1 MINYQFVLSSG
12 LLLLHHSIP
21 STECQ
26 DGYDYAPPPANTQL
40 RPQGGGASK
49 AEPSGGGGGG
59 HGHGGSGDP
68 LDWLRESVPG
78 KMTRRQELQ
87 LCEILIFSGEPGVDY
102 PIFASP
108 PDTGFSCEGKEG
120 LYADTSAQ
128 CQAWHVC
135 LAPDEET
142 GVPLRQWSFLCPNG
156 TIFNQEIFTCV
167 WWFDF
172 DCNSAEAF
180 YGLNDDIY
188 KETGGA
194 SGGGNR
200 APASPSR
207 PSSGGGNRA
216 PASPSRPSAEG
227 GNRAPASPSRPSSSA
242 GSRPQS
248 RPSSGGGSRPQSRP
262 SSGGGSRPASRPSSS
277 GGVINAEPGLTLVI
291 PGLED
296 ETDLASY
303 QADSLYGAPGGR
315 RGRKRRGDR
324 QKGQ

>member
-1 MINYQFVLSSG
+1 MFVGLLG
-12 LLLLHHSIP
+12 LLLLNHSIP

-78 KMTRRQELQ
+78 
-87 LCEILIFSGEPGVDY
+87 EPGVDY

-108 PDTGFSCEGKEG
+108 PDTGFSCEDKEG

-248 RPSSGGGSRPQSRP
+248 RPSSGGGSRP
-262 SSGGGSRPASRPSSS
+262 ASRPSSS

-324 QKGQ
+324 QKG